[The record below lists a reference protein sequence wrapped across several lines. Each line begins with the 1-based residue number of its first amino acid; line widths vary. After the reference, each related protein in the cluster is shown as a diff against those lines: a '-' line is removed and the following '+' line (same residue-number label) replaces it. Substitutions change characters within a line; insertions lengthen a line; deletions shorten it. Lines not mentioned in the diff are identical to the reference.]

1 MWRHHGVGCLRLVAW
16 CCWLIVCV
24 AWKPLRG
31 PSRLGLRMTA
41 TMIPQRPYTAIMI
54 VPTGIGAKIGGF
66 AGDALPSAKL
76 LASVADVL
84 VTHPNVM
91 NGAMMYWPKDN
102 ILYVEGHS
110 LNRFARGE
118 LMLQPLTKQGHR
130 IGVIFDKAME
140 PELRLRHLQVIDAAR
155 ATLGIDVAH
164 VAVTNVPLKISNR
177 FSDESGASWGSVDET
192 RALIDAA
199 EYLIHQKHCTAIAI
213 VGRFPEDEELDAA
226 LALEGM
232 EHKQG
237 ERIEEESWGGVE
249 LDPSL
254 GGTVVDYWL
263 SRPLCMGMEG
273 EKTQK

>member
-1 MWRHHGVGCLRLVAW
+1 MGLSLVAW
-16 CCWLIVCV
+16 CCSLIVCF

-31 PSRLGLRMTA
+31 PTRLRLRMSS
-41 TMIPQRPYTAIMI
+41 TMLPQRPYTAMMI

-199 EYLIHQKHCTAIAI
+199 EFLIDQKHCTAIAI
-213 VGRFPEDEELDAA
+213 VGRFPEDDELDAA
-226 LALEGM
+226 LALEG
-232 EHKQG
+232 K
-237 ERIEEESWGGVE
+237 ERRGNEGTEEEEGRCRGEGNRRS
-249 LDPSL
+249 
-254 GGTVVDYWL
+254 VVDGCCAL
-263 SRPLCMGMEG
+263 
-273 EKTQK
+273 

>member
-1 MWRHHGVGCLRLVAW
+1 MGLSLVAW
-16 CCWLIVCV
+16 CCSLIVCF

-31 PSRLGLRMTA
+31 PTRLRLRMSA
-41 TMIPQRPYTAIMI
+41 TMIPQRPYTAMMI

-199 EYLIHQKHCTAIAI
+199 EFLIDQKHCTAIAI
-213 VGRFPEDEELDAA
+213 VGRFPEDDELDAA
-226 LALEGM
+226 LALEG
-232 EHKQG
+232 K
-237 ERIEEESWGGVE
+237 ERRGNEGTEEEEGRCRGEGNRRS
-249 LDPSL
+249 
-254 GGTVVDYWL
+254 VVDGCCAL
-263 SRPLCMGMEG
+263 EG
-273 EKTQK
+273 AFYEGGWGENGGK